1 MFSLY
6 LQGYSY
12 QEIGNKFGMTRQAVE
27 QQLRTSYWK
36 RASVISSCVY
46 PNIRKWLRENNVSFR
61 RLANEMGFECG
72 NGTPASITNI
82 LRGKQ
87 ELRAKDI
94 KKLATVTGLTYEQIM
109 ERDGDNTETNEQE
122 D

>member
-1 MFSLY
+1 MFSMY
-6 LQGYSY
+6 LDGYSY
-12 QEIGNKFGMTRQAVE
+12 QEIGKEFKISRQAVE
-27 QQLRTSYWK
+27 QQLRPAYWK
-36 RASVISSCVY
+36 RASMIASCVY
-46 PNIRKWLRENNVSFR
+46 PNVRKWLRENNYSFR
-61 RLANEMGFECG
+61 RLANELGFECG

-109 ERDGDNTETNEQE
+109 ERDGDNTETNEQG